1 MYNAQNNLSGYN
13 VNKQYLTIIYHGK
26 KRKDFQSPMIVSN
39 MIHVKR
45 LYQTCILNIAENH
58 CNITYL
64 GILLC

>member
-45 LYQTCILNIAENH
+45 LYQTILNIVQNH
-58 CNITYL
+58 CNIAYFY
-64 GILLC
+64 ILLC

>member
-1 MYNAQNNLSGYN
+1 MHNAQNNLSGYN
-13 VNKQYLTIIYHGK
+13 VNKQYLTIIYHNK

-45 LYQTCILNIAENH
+45 LYQTILNIAENH

-64 GILLC
+64 DILLC